1 MDLILKTANEP
12 PPNKAGRDLS
22 ALVIC
27 EYETA
32 AHAFEVLQQLR
43 RTLKVEAGRLIYQS
57 LNLDVLAFT
66 DYHESSAAEAAAAD
80 LVLVGIHTES
90 QLATLVI
97 PWVNRWLTLRSARS
111 GVLLILLDS
120 KLPATATTLGLI
132 SKLEMAATAGKMD
145 FFLTRTSAAV
155 DLSSVRQT
163 CEAVRKIILERHILL
178 QHSAAEPKA
187 AARL

>member
-12 PPNKAGRDLS
+12 PPGKAGLDLS

-32 AHAFEVLQQLR
+32 AHASEVLQQLR
-43 RTLKVEAGRLIYQS
+43 RKLKAETGRIIYQS

-66 DYHESSAAEAAAAD
+66 DYWESSAAAAAAAD
-80 LVLVGIHTES
+80 VVIIGIHTES
-90 QLATLVI
+90 QLANLVI
-97 PWVNRWLTLRSARS
+97 PWVNRWLTLRPARP

-120 KLPATATTLGLI
+120 KLPATATTLALM

-145 FFLTRTSAAV
+145 FFLTRTQAGLDSPGMGQA
-155 DLSSVRQT
+155 S
-163 CEAVRKIILERHILL
+163 
-178 QHSAAEPKA
+178 
-187 AARL
+187 